1 MTSQKEQISKRIK
14 VANKQQPA
22 DMVIKNGRI
31 VDVFNQEIVEEDV
44 AIVDG
49 IFVGLGE
56 FDGERV
62 IDAQGKYV
70 CPGFIDGHVHIES
83 SMVKPSEFSKVV
95 LPHGVTSV
103 ITDPHEIAN
112 VSGEDG
118 IQFMIDDAKTSLL
131 DVYFMIPSSVP
142 ATPMENNGA
151 HLGAKKLA
159 PFYEQADVIGL
170 AEVMDYPA
178 VANASED
185 MIEKLYNA
193 SAHKLN
199 IDGHAAGFGPDELNV
214 YKAAGIRTDHECN
227 TGEEALARVRR
238 GMHVLIREGSASKDL
253 TSIISVVNHRNAHRF
268 LFCTDDK
275 GLDELIDEGS
285 IDHNVRLSIRHGVE
299 PIQSIQMATLN
310 AAQCYGLDRK
320 GAIAPGY
327 DADFLLLEDLETI
340 RIGEVYKEGT
350 CVAVGGNYVGEDSP
364 SIEPGASI
372 TNSVNLPNINLEDL
386 RIPINSSKS
395 AHVMEV
401 IPNCLLTNKLVMD
414 VDEENGYFLPSLK
427 RDQAKL
433 AVIERH
439 QRTGNMG
446 LGIVKGLHLEK
457 GAIASTVA
465 HDSHNL
471 VVAGMNDLDMQL
483 AINHLKEVNGGFV
496 IVKDK
501 EILASI
507 PFDIAGL
514 MSKKDYSTVNQK
526 LRHLHNSLQD
536 VMKKDASFNPFLTLS
551 FLTLPVIP
559 ELKLTD
565 KGLFD
570 VTKHK
575 HIPIEVERMFV

>member
-1 MTSQKEQISKRIK
+1 MTNQKEQLRKRIK

-22 DMVIKNGRI
+22 DVVIKNGRI
-31 VDVFNQEIVEEDV
+31 IDVFNQDIVEVDV

-49 IFVGLGE
+49 MIAGLGE
-56 FDGERV
+56 FDGERT

-83 SMVKPSEFSKVV
+83 SMVTPSEFSKVV
-95 LPHGVTSV
+95 IPHGVTSV

-112 VSGEDG
+112 VSGEEG
-118 IQFMIDDAKTSLL
+118 IQFMIEDAQTSLL
-131 DVYFMIPSSVP
+131 DVYFMAPSSVP

-151 HLGAKKLA
+151 HLAANQLA
-159 PFYEQADVIGL
+159 PFYEQKDVIGL
-170 AEVMDYPA
+170 AEVMDYPS

-185 MIEKLYNA
+185 MVEKLLNA
-193 SAHKLN
+193 SKLKLN
-199 IDGHAAGFGPDELNV
+199 IDGHAAGFGPNELNV
-214 YKAAGIRTDHECN
+214 YNAAGIRTDHECN
-227 TGEEALARVRR
+227 TGEEALDRVRR
-238 GMHVLIREGSASKDL
+238 GMHVLIREGSASEDL
-253 TSIISVVNHRNAHRF
+253 TSIISVVNPRNAHRF

-275 GLDELIDEGS
+275 GLDELISEGS
-285 IDHNVRLSIRHGVE
+285 IDHNVRLSIQHGAE
-299 PIQSIQMATLN
+299 PIQAIQMATLN
-310 AAQCYGLDRK
+310 AAQCYGLEHK

-327 DADFLLLEDLETI
+327 EADFLLLDDLESI
-340 RIGEVYKEGT
+340 RINEVYKGGM
-350 CVAVGGNYVGEDSP
+350 CVSLGGEYVGEDSP
-364 SIEPGASI
+364 SIEPRTSI
-372 TNSVNLPNINLEDL
+372 TNSVNLLDINLEDL
-386 RIPINSSKS
+386 QIPVTSSKK

-414 VDEENGYFLPSLK
+414 VDEQNGLFLPSFD

-439 QRTGNMG
+439 QRTGNIG
-446 LGIVKGLHLEK
+446 LGIVKGLYLEE

-471 VVAGMNDLDMQL
+471 VVAGTNDHDILL
-483 AINHLKEVNGGFV
+483 AIIHLKEVNGGLV
-496 IVKDK
+496 VAKDS

-507 PFDIAGL
+507 PFGIGGL
-514 MSKKDYSTVNQK
+514 MSKKDYSTVNQQ
-526 LRHLHNSLQD
+526 LHHLHNSLQY
-536 VMKKDASFNPFLTLS
+536 VMKQDASFNPFLTLS

-565 KGLFD
+565 KGLYD

-575 HIPIEVERMFV
+575 HMSIEGE